1 MTGGIVLAVRH
12 QSSHLIAFQ
21 RMPVS
26 APATAFF
33 CNANLDDLS
42 PSTRREVKF
51 QASWKK
57 NEKNSTGKSWQVLL
71 HMEMKGL
78 QSKKMSCLNLNEKN
92 PTLPV
97 QI

>member
-26 APATAFF
+26 APATAF
-33 CNANLDDLS
+33 LDDLS